1 MLAPRDL
8 AEALVDYDR
17 RLAVDL
23 LDAIYDRLDGPPSN
37 PRPSPQQIRVFLANP
52 NPSPR
57 DLNKSTREWKIAF
70 GEVER
75 ARAFGLALAELLA
88 SGPRAAR

>member
-1 MLAPRDL
+1 MLGPRDL
-8 AEALVDYDR
+8 AEGLVEYDR
-17 RLAVDL
+17 ELAVDVL
-23 LDAIYDRLDGPPSN
+23 AAVYDRLDGPKSEP
-37 PRPSPQQIRVFLANP
+37 PPSPQQIRTFLANP

-57 DLNKSTREWKIAF
+57 DLDKPTREWKIAF

-88 SGPRAAR
+88 AGPRAAP